1 MTPAD
6 GTAHACAALLFCLF
20 PRVVVFFG
28 PMSIRSDFSRRSFL
42 SLVAAGP
49 LAATAAGAK
58 KIPIGLELYS
68 VRGEMKKDEVAT
80 VRAVAKMGYECVEFY
95 SPYYDWTPQQA
106 RQMRKELD
114 DLGIRCYST
123 HNSPQAL
130 QPEGI
135 GKAIELNQIIGS
147 KYIVMA
153 SPGRVRTLDDWK
165 RVAGVLSQASET
177 AKKSGL
183 RVGYHNHGSE
193 WRPVEGQKPMELL
206 AANTDQ
212 DVMLQLDVGTCV
224 ETGNDPVAWIER
236 NPGRIKCVHL
246 KEWSPEKRYRVLFAE
261 GASPWKQ
268 IFAAAESKGGVEFYL
283 IEQEGYDLPE
293 METAKRC
300 LELYRKLRA

>member
-1 MTPAD
+1 M
-6 GTAHACAALLFCLF
+6 
-20 PRVVVFFG
+20 
-28 PMSIRSDFSRRSFL
+28 
-42 SLVAAGP
+42 AAGP
-49 LAATAAGAK
+49 LAAAAAGAK

-68 VRGEMKKDEVAT
+68 VRGEMKKDEVST
-80 VRAVAKMGYECVEFY
+80 VRAVAKVGYECVEFY
-95 SPYYDWTPQQA
+95 SPYYDWTTEQA
-106 RQMRKELD
+106 KQMRKELD
-114 DLGIRCYST
+114 DLGVKCYST

-153 SPGRVRTLDDWK
+153 SPGRVRTVDDWK
-165 RVAGVLSQASET
+165 RLADVLNQASET
-177 AKKSGL
+177 AKKGGL
-183 RVGYHNHGSE
+183 RVGYHNHGAE
-193 WRPVEGQKPMELL
+193 WRPIEGQKPMEIL
-206 AANTDQ
+206 AANTDK

-246 KEWSPEKRYRVLFAE
+246 KEWSPEKGYRVLFAE
-261 GASPWKQ
+261 GASPWKK

-283 IEQEGYDLPE
+283 IEQEGSDLSE
-293 METAKRC
+293 MEAAQRC